1 MKVIGIVGSLRPKG
15 NTEFALGRAL
25 NRLASQGFEVELIPL
40 RGKTI
45 LPCLGCLGCR
55 EKGACVQKDDFA
67 AVFEKVMAADGII
80 VGSPVYVSSAAPPL
94 MALLDRVTYV
104 ARNTGKTLAGKIGA
118 PIVVGRRAGH
128 NFTFAQL
135 LLWYFIS
142 EMIIPG
148 SSYWNVVIAGAAGAR
163 DADKDEEGLRT
174 IDRFVDNMATVLRKM
189 ATR

>member
-1 MKVIGIVGSLRPKG
+1 MKVIAIVGSLRPKG
-15 NTEFALGRAL
+15 NTEFVLGRAL
-25 NRLASQGFEVELIPL
+25 DRLASQGFEVELIPL

-174 IDRFVDNMATVLRKM
+174 IDRFADNMATVLRKM
-189 ATR
+189 AAR